1 MTNALSL
8 DDPPGYWH
16 GHSVG
21 LATARWVHAR
31 RVVGIIA
38 IPAEEAAASG
48 KAVRLFGHD
57 GETLDVASMGGL
69 RLVHPSGRD
78 EMRSCL
84 ALRPEIAENLADIV
98 AWEAAFPDARR
109 IGATIARNGGPTDG
123 R

>member
-1 MTNALSL
+1 MTDALSL

-38 IPAEEAAASG
+38 IPADEAAASG

-57 GETLDVASMGGL
+57 GETLDVASIGGL

-78 EMRSCL
+78 EMRACL
-84 ALRPEIAENLADIV
+84 TLAPQIEANLVDIV
-98 AWEAAFPDARR
+98 AWETAFPTARR
-109 IGATIARNGGPTDG
+109 IGARIARTEKDD